1 MGVAY
6 QRAIKTASRM
16 AALFQ
21 LVHFVRRVRKPAHNA
36 AKAPAGISNK
46 PNTLDVGIIHA
57 IKLPIITAKAP
68 IQGPRRI
75 PAKGYNGTENS
86 ISPD

>member
-21 LVHFVRRVRKPAHNA
+21 LAHFVRRVRKPAHNA
-36 AKAPAGISNK
+36 AQAPAGISNK
-46 PNTLDVGIIHA
+46 PRTVDVGII
-57 IKLPIITAKAP
+57 
-68 IQGPRRI
+68 R
-75 PAKGYNGTENS
+75 NN
-86 ISPD
+86 